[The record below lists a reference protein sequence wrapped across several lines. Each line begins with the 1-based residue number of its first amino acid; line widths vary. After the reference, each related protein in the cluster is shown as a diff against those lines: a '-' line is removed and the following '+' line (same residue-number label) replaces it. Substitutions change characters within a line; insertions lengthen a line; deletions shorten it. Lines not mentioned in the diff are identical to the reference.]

1 MTITILQ
8 GDCREVLK
16 TLPDESFDCVVT
28 SPPYWQQRDYGCD
41 GQIGREE
48 TLSEH
53 IDVLIKVFR
62 ECRRVLKPTGIM
74 WVNYADSWAT
84 KGSR

>member
-41 GQIGREE
+41 GQLGREK

-53 IDVLIKVFR
+53 IETLVKVFR
-62 ECRRVLKPTGIM
+62 ECRRVLKPP
-74 WVNYADSWAT
+74 
-84 KGSR
+84 GSCG